1 MPKSLPPLQPPQAPW
16 PCTNHP
22 RWAQLPTD
30 RRQQCHE
37 LLAQRLIHVSHR
49 APSEACNHEHQDDP
63 HPSPT

>member
-1 MPKSLPPLQPPQAPW
+1 MHQRLPPLPPPQAPL

-37 LLAQRLIHVSHR
+37 LLAQRLIHVSPS
-49 APSEACNHEHQDDP
+49 APSEAGTHEHQDDP
-63 HPSPT
+63 TPSPT